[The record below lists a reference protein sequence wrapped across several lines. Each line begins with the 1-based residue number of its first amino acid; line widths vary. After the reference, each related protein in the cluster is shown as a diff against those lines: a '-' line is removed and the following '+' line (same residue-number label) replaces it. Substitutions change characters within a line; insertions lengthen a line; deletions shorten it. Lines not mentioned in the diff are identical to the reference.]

1 MNMVFKLALGGAAAF
16 SSMAWA
22 GEAWVQDHYRDVVR
36 QVPITQQVCNDV
48 QVPVYSGRSEPRG
61 DAMILGGIV
70 GNVLG
75 AASGL
80 GGDARTIGTVI
91 GGIAGAEMS
100 RGNSVGGYRT
110 EQRCSNVTHY
120 SSQTEQVYSHSTVTF
135 SHNGRSYSVN
145 FRK

>member
-1 MNMVFKLALGGAAAF
+1 MNISKYIVGGAAAF
-16 SSMAWA
+16 IGMAWA
-22 GEAWVQDHYRDVVR
+22 GEAYVQDHYRDVVR
-36 QVPITQQVCNDV
+36 QVPITQQVCSDV
-48 QVPVYSGRSEPRG
+48 HVPVHVDNGPRG
-61 DAMILGGIV
+61 DAVILGGIV

-110 EQRCSNVTHY
+110 EQRCSNVTSY
-120 SSQTEQVYSHSTVTF
+120 SSVNERVYSHSTVSFTVEGK
-135 SHNGRSYSVN
+135 NYSIN
-145 FRK
+145 FKR